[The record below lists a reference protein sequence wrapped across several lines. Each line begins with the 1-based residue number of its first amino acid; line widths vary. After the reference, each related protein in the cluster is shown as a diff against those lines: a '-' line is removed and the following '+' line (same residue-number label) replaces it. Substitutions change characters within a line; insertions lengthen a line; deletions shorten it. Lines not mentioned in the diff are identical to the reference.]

1 MTDLVLDPGKSRVR
15 IRTYAEGLF
24 ARLAHDVELTCTK
37 LSGRATRAEG
47 IPPSGTANVEVP
59 IGGIDVVGYLHGG
72 RVDEGRKLL
81 QIERDE
87 ILSKMRKDAFHSDA
101 SAVVRVEA
109 TLEGGSARVKIVPPN
124 GTSVEHTVRP
134 KVTEETGAVR
144 LEGTFDLSLKAIG
157 SSTVKGPMNA
167 FRVKDRVEILFEVVF
182 APGQGCQPGQPA

>member
-47 IPPSGTANVEVP
+47 GPPSGTASLEVP
-59 IGGIDVVGYLHGG
+59 LGGIDVAGYLHGG
-72 RVDEGRKLL
+72 RLDEGRKLL

-87 ILSKMRKDAFHSDA
+87 ILSKMRKDAFHADA
-101 SAVVRVEA
+101 SAIVRVEA
-109 TLEGGSARVKIVPPN
+109 TLDGGSARVRIVPPN
-124 GTSVEHTVRP
+124 GKSVEHTLRP
-134 KVTEETGAVR
+134 NVTEESGAVR
-144 LEGTFDLSLKAIG
+144 LEGTFDLSLSAIG

-167 FRVKDRVEILFEVVF
+167 FRVKDRVELSFDLVF
-182 APGQGCQPGQPA
+182 APA